1 MPVVNMP
8 EMYYLSLNISKILCI
23 MTQSLKN
30 KNYQSWKRRME
41 GMMEPASNEHILY
54 ARYLLSTVY
63 SPLFFSMEKYYVT
76 LRLEEVAS
84 IS

>member
-1 MPVVNMP
+1 
-8 EMYYLSLNISKILCI
+8 
-23 MTQSLKN
+23 
-30 KNYQSWKRRME
+30 
-41 GMMEPASNEHILY
+41 MEPASNEHILY

-63 SPLFFSMEKYYVT
+63 SPLFFSMGKYYET